1 MKSVGRNLLER
12 KVYMKTKRIIWF
24 ALTNVPHVNFLLPI
38 IRKYEQEFDMVF
50 TVRDF
55 AETVSL
61 FEKRIGKPY
70 ILVGDHKG
78 GSKFRKV
85 LGLLSQIFNLYK
97 NIPDFDIKISVGGM
111 SSSPIAWSKGKL
123 SVTFDDNE
131 TSPNWMYAPFTNLA
145 FWPKVISP
153 AKLGKQGF
161 KKNLYQ
167 YNGYKE
173 DFYLANYQP
182 NPDFL
187 KQLPFEHYV
196 VVRPENIKA
205 SYVEGRQSIVPELL
219 KQLDAAGYNILF
231 LPRYESDRDYAQGI
245 KNIYIPKD
253 AVNGLDACYYADA
266 ILTGAGTMA
275 REAACLGVPSV
286 SFFAGAHLLAVDQ
299 SFVDSGK
306 MFYSRDVQQIMHFL
320 NKSRHSF
327 FTKRGGDVAGLERCK
342 QVQQEILDVLDQK
355 IREYLAK
362 QK

>member
-1 MKSVGRNLLER
+1 MIINNK
-12 KVYMKTKRIIWF
+12 KVIWF
-24 ALTNVPHVNFLLPI
+24 DINNVPHVNFLLPI
-38 IRKYEQEFDMVF
+38 IHKYEKEFDIIYSL
-50 TVRDF
+50 RDF
-55 AETVSL
+55 AETKGL

-70 ILVGDHKG
+70 LEAGTHQG
-78 GSKFRKV
+78 GIKLMKV
-85 LGLLSQIFNLYK
+85 LGVFKRFGILRRNLPY
-97 NIPDFDIKISVGGM
+97 FDIKISVGGDA
-111 SSSPIAWSKGKL
+111 SSMLAKLRGKM

-131 TSPNWMYAPFTNLA
+131 TSPNWRYAPFSDLA
-145 FWPKVISP
+145 FWPKVINP
-153 AKLGKQGF
+153 AVLKKQGF
-161 KKNLYQ
+161 KNNLYQ

-182 NPDFL
+182 NPAFL
-187 KQLPFEHYV
+187 EQLPFEHYV

-219 KQLDAAGYNILF
+219 KELDAAGYNILF

-245 KNIYIPKD
+245 KNIYIPKE

-299 SFVDSGK
+299 SMVDAGK
-306 MFYSRDVQQIMHFL
+306 MFYSRDVQQIMQFL
-320 NKSRHSF
+320 DKSRNSF
-327 FTKRGGDVAGLERCK
+327 FTSRGGGIAGLERCK
-342 QVQQEILDVLDQK
+342 QVQQEILDVLDKK
-355 IREYLAK
+355 IREYLAE